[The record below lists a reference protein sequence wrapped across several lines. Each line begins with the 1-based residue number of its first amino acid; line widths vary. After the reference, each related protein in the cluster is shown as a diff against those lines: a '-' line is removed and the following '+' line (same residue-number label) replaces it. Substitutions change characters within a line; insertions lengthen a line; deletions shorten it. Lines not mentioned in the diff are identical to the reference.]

1 MHDFHLTRSEL
12 TCLRSGGWIS
22 NSVRGLYY
30 YELWLCFAY
39 VNSLICTFHLWFLQF
54 MAMVVRTIIADQQEQ
69 QGKVTRH
76 IFCPFFMDKIVR
88 KGSGFALGDHIQ
100 EFMPEQLKYNLGDAD
115 FIFAP
120 VLFDDH
126 WFCYAIETR
135 SMRFYALD
143 SLVDSVT
150 FNALQMDET
159 LKQQSMEP
167 KHYARRKMSK
177 GFKETFRHKNKMA
190 THCVSLIFC

>member
-1 MHDFHLTRSEL
+1 
-12 TCLRSGGWIS
+12 
-22 NSVRGLYY
+22 
-30 YELWLCFAY
+30 
-39 VNSLICTFHLWFLQF
+39 
-54 MAMVVRTIIADQQEQ
+54 
-69 QGKVTRH
+69 
-76 IFCPFFMDKIVR
+76 MDKIVR

-115 FIFAP
+115 FISAP

-190 THCVSLIFC
+190 THCVSLINVFLGFRDEKVFSFNALISLKASIKKYSIELLLA

>member
-39 VNSLICTFHLWFLQF
+39 VNLLICTFHLWFLQF
-54 MAMVVRTIIADQQEQ
+54 MAMVVRT
-69 QGKVTRH
+69 
-76 IFCPFFMDKIVR
+76 MIVR
-88 KGSGFALGDHIQ
+88 NGSGFALGDHIQ

-115 FIFAP
+115 FIFAL

-167 KHYARRKMSK
+167 KHYARRKMTK
-177 GFKETFRHKNKMA
+177 GFKETFRHKNIMA